1 MALVVQLEYG
11 ERLFVG
17 DAVFEVHRHSA
28 SYIKV
33 LVTAPPNVP
42 IARENLLKREG
53 LGVNDFKR
61 TKGLK

>member
-17 DAVFEVHRHSA
+17 DAVFEVQRHSA

-33 LVTAPPNVP
+33 IVSAPANVP
-42 IARENLLKREG
+42 IARENLLKRDG
-53 LGVNDFKR
+53 LGINDFKR
-61 TKGLK
+61 TKGIK